1 MTGPLPAPVPLVDI
15 HCHLVPGVD
24 DGARTTE
31 DAIAWLESFRDSGI
45 RRVVTTP
52 HLSASHV
59 AGSWRERIES
69 RYLDL
74 KEAARER
81 VPEIEL
87 SLSFELRIDEPEA
100 DLSDPALGLGG
111 GALLVEF
118 PQLILPAYPDL
129 MLSSVSDQGWR
140 PVLAHPERYT
150 GIGRS
155 YECIE
160 RWREAGVVMLVNV
173 GSLLGD
179 HGPEAERVARRML
192 AAGHVDCLASD
203 HHGRESR
210 STSLRMGWDR
220 LAEAGHAGIADLLT
234 SANPAALLKGKPC
247 EPVQG
252 TDLSSPLVKRLRRM
266 VRGGSE

>member
-1 MTGPLPAPVPLVDI
+1 VTGRKTPPVPLVDI

-31 DAIAWLESFRDSGI
+31 DAIAWLQSFRDNGI

-59 AGSWRERIES
+59 AGSWRDRIES

-74 KEAARER
+74 KEAAREQ
-81 VPEIEL
+81 VPDVEL

-100 DLSDPALGLGG
+100 DLSDPGLGLGG

-129 MLSSVSDQGWR
+129 MLASVTDQGWR
-140 PVLAHPERYT
+140 PALAHPERYA

-155 YECIE
+155 YEWVE
-160 RWREAGVVMLVNV
+160 RWREAGVIMVVNV

-179 HGPEAERVARRML
+179 HGPEAERVARRMV
-192 AAGHVDCLASD
+192 ASGHVDCLASD

-210 STSLRMGWDR
+210 STSLRMGWDW
-220 LAEAGHAGIADLLT
+220 LAEAGHAAVADLLT
-234 SANPAALLKGKPC
+234 SVNPAALLKGKPC
-247 EPVQG
+247 EPVAAV
-252 TDLSSPLVKRLRRM
+252 DLSSPLVKRLRRM
-266 VRGGSE
+266 VQRGSE